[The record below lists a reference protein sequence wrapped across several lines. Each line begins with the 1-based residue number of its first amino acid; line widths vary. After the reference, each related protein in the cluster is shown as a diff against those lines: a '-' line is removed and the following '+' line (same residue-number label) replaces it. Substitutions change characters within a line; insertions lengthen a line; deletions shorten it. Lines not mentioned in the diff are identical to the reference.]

1 MTSLSVQCKKG
12 HQMSLKM
19 KWYDK
24 VETLFISMA
33 SYIEIR
39 NRIRI
44 QIDHYFVYCLTPIVP
59 IVKRKS
65 LGTSDWL
72 KRLRWIRFLTFPNGE
87 NLYFIYCRRSL
98 GGHK

>member
-1 MTSLSVQCKKG
+1 
-12 HQMSLKM
+12 MSLKM

-44 QIDHYFVYCLTPIVP
+44 QMDHYFVYCFPSIVP
-59 IVKRKS
+59 IVKRITV
-65 LGTSDWL
+65 LISDWL
-72 KRLRWIRFLTFPNGE
+72 KRLRWIRFKLSQMVKIYI
-87 NLYFIYCRRSL
+87 LYL
-98 GGHK
+98 AAVA

>member
-1 MTSLSVQCKKG
+1 MTSLSVQSKKG

-44 QIDHYFVYCLTPIVP
+44 QMDHYFVYCFPSIVP
-59 IVKRKS
+59 IVKRITV
-65 LGTSDWL
+65 LISDWL
-72 KRLRWIRFLTFPNGE
+72 KRLRWIRFKLSQMVKIYI
-87 NLYFIYCRRSL
+87 LYL
-98 GGHK
+98 AAVA